1 MDRVEH
7 FQKPIP
13 KSALMTGDIRCPVCG
28 AEALFSKRLGA
39 QHLYRCT
46 SCESLS
52 YYPPP
57 LAHDRDET
65 PWESAKWYVERGAN
79 LLFYAEVLACVRK
92 IILPRK
98 RQGEPIDI
106 LEVGG
111 SYGFL
116 MDMASVLYGWN
127 VSGVDPG
134 PCAQE
139 GARELGRAIVSSR
152 LESAH
157 FATNFDA
164 VVGVQLIEHIDEPR
178 ILLDRMSHLIKED
191 GLVFLTTPNASIDDL
206 GAEYSPGEHHI
217 LFSQKGLV
225 LLLEAASLPFHC
237 FFTTTVHTIMGVA
250 AAKIP
255 LPVSVNASASCNGST
270 AKQMV
275 VEYLVKRLQTDSS
288 PAGPFGIGLHFRLLE
303 LLVNEGRYAEA
314 ECYVRTIETLMGMRE
329 HESSH
334 SFTAR
339 LFNTMVAAATPSDYV
354 GAGPGCFAPYL
365 FYKGI
370 LNLNYRKDRNAAG
383 TCFAYAARL
392 LEHEVRTLG
401 LIQYAPLLG
410 VFRAHSE
417 LAGGRIENVAD
428 DAYEEAQ
435 SVQAAPFIRGGILE
449 LCNSVPL
456 GRLCRIGVGGGNSFV
471 FTFISM
477 EDNLSGVSFDV
488 LVRPYSKRDPIELTL
503 HVFEEYNPVALRKT
517 GRVIEFGSRT
527 RLQRFTEPFCFE
539 PIQDSRG
546 KTYSLVIAVGKD
558 AKKAGL
564 LCSNPKG
571 ALTVAGYRQF
581 RNVQPVVIPYYSATA
596 HFGKTSQDK
605 NSPLVSCLIV
615 TYNSEGYIRHCLNSI
630 SRQDYP
636 NTEVVVIDNHSHDH
650 TVKIIREEFGQV
662 NLFVMDQNLEFCKGN
677 NFGISKCKGEFICV
691 LNSDVVLE
699 QGAIRRFVEH
709 MELSPHIAVVG
720 STIETKGSRT
730 RYADTFMIDG
740 VISNDEK
747 LLAGER
753 FSSAPCGAGFM
764 IRKSVVSE
772 LGYLF
777 DEGFMSNWED
787 HDLGLRCWL
796 HGYVVLHVP
805 ELGLYH
811 YGASAHGLA
820 DPKRESLIFRN
831 MLLTY
836 FKNFGKRLF
845 FKAFLKTLM
854 TCTRPYRMLGL
865 MRFLGCFWKYIPERA
880 VLQSKRRIDDS
891 ALQVVTSGFFA
902 IIPEDEKERGI

>member
-1 MDRVEH
+1 
-7 FQKPIP
+7 
-13 KSALMTGDIRCPVCG
+13 MTRDMRCPVCE
-28 AEALFSKRLGA
+28 AEALFSKRFGE

-46 SCESLS
+46 RCQSLF
-52 YYPPP
+52 YHPPP
-57 LAHDRDET
+57 LVHGKDET
-65 PWESAKWYVERGAN
+65 PWESAKWYIERGAN
-79 LLFYAEVLACVRK
+79 LLFYAEVLACVRNV
-92 IILPRK
+92 IEVLARK
-98 RQGEPIDI
+98 KQSDTIDM

-116 MDMASVLYGWN
+116 MDMASVLYEWD
-127 VSGVDPG
+127 VSGADPS
-134 PCAQE
+134 PCAQQ
-139 GARELGRAIVSSR
+139 GARELGRALVSSR
-152 LESAH
+152 LENAR
-157 FATNFDA
+157 FDKTFDA
-164 VVGVQLIEHIDEPR
+164 VVGVQLIEHIDEPLV
-178 ILLDRMSHLIKED
+178 LLNRMSHLIKED
-191 GLVFLTTPNASIDDL
+191 GLVVLTTPDASVDDL
-206 GAEYSPGEHHI
+206 GAEYSPGEHHT
-217 LFSQKGLV
+217 LFSKEGLA
-225 LLLEAASLPFHC
+225 LLLEAAGFTFHR
-237 FFTTTVHTIMGVA
+237 FFTTTVHTIMGVV
-250 AAKIP
+250 AAKVP
-255 LPVSVNASASCNGST
+255 LPASTNTSASCNGST

-275 VEYLVKRLQTDSS
+275 LEYLLKRLQTDSS
-288 PAGPFGIGLHFRLLE
+288 PAGPLGIGLHFRLLE
-303 LLVNEGRYAEA
+303 LLVNEGRYAQA
-314 ECYVRTIETLMGMRE
+314 ECYVLTTETLMGMRK
-329 HESSH
+329 HEPSH

-339 LFNTMVAAATPSDYV
+339 LFHTMVAAATPLDYV
-354 GAGPGCFAPYL
+354 AAGPGCFAPYL

-370 LNLNYRKDRNAAG
+370 LNLNYRKDRSAAG

-392 LEHEVRTLG
+392 LEHEVRNLG

-417 LAGGRIENVAD
+417 LTGGRIENVAD

-435 SVQAAPFIRGGILE
+435 SIQSAPFIRGGILE
-449 LCNSVPL
+449 FCNSVPL
-456 GRLCRIGVGGGNSFV
+456 GRLRRIGVGGGNSFV
-471 FTFISM
+471 FTFTNM
-477 EDNLSGVSFDV
+477 EDNLSGASFDV
-488 LVRPYSKRDPIELTL
+488 LIRAYRERDPVELTL

-517 GRVIEFGSRT
+517 GHVIEFGSRT

-546 KTYSLVIAVGKD
+546 KTYSLVLDIGKD
-558 AKKAGL
+558 AKRAGL
-564 LCSNPKG
+564 LCSNLKG

-581 RNVQPVVIPYYSATA
+581 RNLQPVMIPYYSVTA
-596 HFGKTSQDK
+596 HFRKTSQDK
-605 NSPLVSCLIV
+605 SSPLVSCLIV
-615 TYNSEGYIRHCLNSI
+615 TYNSEGYIRHCLHSI
-630 SRQDYP
+630 AAQDYP
-636 NTEVVVIDNHSHDH
+636 NIEVIVIDNHSHDH

-662 NLFVMDQNLEFCKGN
+662 NFFVMDQNLEFCKGN

-691 LNSDVVLE
+691 LNPDVVLE

-720 STIETKGSRT
+720 SNIETKGSAT
-730 RYADTFMIDG
+730 RYADTFIIDG
-740 VISNDEK
+740 LISNDEK

-777 DEGFMSNWED
+777 DEGFVSNWED

-796 HGYVVLHVP
+796 HGYVVLHIP

-820 DPKRESLIFRN
+820 DPRRESIIYRN

-845 FKAFLKTLM
+845 FKTFLKTLM

-865 MRFLGCFWKYIPERA
+865 MRFFGCFWKYIPERA
-880 VLQSKRRIDDS
+880 ALQRKRKVDDSVLQV
-891 ALQVVTSGFFA
+891 ATSGFLA
-902 IIPEDEKERGI
+902 VLPEDEEEREI